1 MMQYYKLIALQ
12 INDFCSSVFFENNY
26 TLENIKEARRYKTEL
41 EENGYICLLIRT
53 ISNIQI

>member
-1 MMQYYKLIALQ
+1 MQYYKLIALQ